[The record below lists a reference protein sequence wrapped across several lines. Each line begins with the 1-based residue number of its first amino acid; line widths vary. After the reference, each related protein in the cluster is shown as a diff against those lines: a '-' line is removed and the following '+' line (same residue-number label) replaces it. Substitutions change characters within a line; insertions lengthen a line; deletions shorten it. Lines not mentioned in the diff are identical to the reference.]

1 MGGILADGDFDW
13 NLTQCLILSFTN
25 ERSVY
30 SLNKPTQLKIA
41 VALGESS
48 IRIKIQKSN
57 HKKAICKQCCDYLGS
72 LIDKGYKIG
81 RATRRKSEPLV
92 TNVTGFYIKII

>member
-48 IRIKIQKSN
+48 IRIKTQKSN